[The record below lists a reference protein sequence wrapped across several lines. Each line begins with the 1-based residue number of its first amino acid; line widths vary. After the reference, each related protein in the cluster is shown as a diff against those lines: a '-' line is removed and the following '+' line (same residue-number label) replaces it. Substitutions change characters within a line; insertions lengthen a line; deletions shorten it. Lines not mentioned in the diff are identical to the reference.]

1 MSFPRQAVLDG
12 AFADIKIKIINRSLN
27 KKQGEIKMTTLLK
40 NGTLINVFTGCLE
53 KTNVLI
59 EDGKITG
66 VGDYYT
72 DADKVEDVT
81 GKYLCPGFIDGH
93 IHIESTTLNPSELA
107 RVTLPHGTT
116 SLVADPHEIAN
127 VSGVDG
133 IKYILEASEGIP
145 LNVYVMLPSCVPAAP
160 MDESGAV
167 LTASDLSPLY
177 KHPRVIGLAEM
188 MNYVGVLCGDED
200 IKKKIADAAKN
211 RRTVDGHAPLLSGE
225 ALDKYISAGIQTDHE
240 CSTYAEATEKIRKG
254 QWVMVREGTVT
265 KNLEGLIELFER
277 PYSDRCLLVTDDRH
291 PADLISEGHIDNI
304 IRLAV
309 KKGKSAITAIQ
320 MATLHAAQC
329 FGLSYRGAIAPG
341 YTADILVLNDIDTVD
356 IKDVYTGGKKI
367 VDNKTVSEIKAPSV
381 SAELTARVLHSLH
394 LDELKA
400 EDFYIQPSEKRC
412 RVIKT
417 VKNQVLTDE
426 WLTEIDFGKNN
437 GVDTERDILKLAV
450 IERHKNTGH
459 RGVGFISGIGLKEGA
474 IASTVSHDSHNLIV
488 IGANDA
494 DMALAANHLIEIGGG
509 YVAVRDGRIL
519 ADMPLPIA
527 GLMTFKSAQ
536 ESAEENRRLRE
547 TVYTLGV
554 PKDIAP
560 LMTMSFVSLSVIPS
574 VKMTTRG
581 LVDVNTQKLIP
592 LYE

>member
-1 MSFPRQAVLDG
+1 
-12 AFADIKIKIINRSLN
+12 
-27 KKQGEIKMTTLLK
+27 MTTLLK
-40 NGTLINVFTGCLE
+40 NGTLVNVFTGFLE
-53 KTNVLI
+53 KTNILI
-59 EDGKITG
+59 ENDKIIG

-72 DADKVEDVT
+72 DADVVEDVT
-81 GKYLCPGFIDGH
+81 GKYITPGFIDGH

-107 RVTLPHGTT
+107 KVTLPHGTT

-127 VSGVDG
+127 VAGVNG

-145 LNVYVMLPSCVPAAP
+145 LSVYVMLPSCVPAAP
-160 MDESGAV
+160 MEESGAV
-167 LTASDLSPLY
+167 LTARDLSPLY
-177 KHPRVIGLAEM
+177 QHPRVLGLAEM
-188 MNYVGVLCGDED
+188 MNYVGVLYGDED
-200 IKKKIADAAKN
+200 IKNKIADARKN

-225 ALDKYISAGIQTDHE
+225 ALDKYIAAGIQTDHE
-240 CSTYAEATEKIRKG
+240 CSNYDEAVEKIRKG

-265 KNLEGLIELFER
+265 KNLSGLIELFER

-291 PADLISEGHIDNI
+291 PADLIAEGHIDNI

-309 KKGKSAITAIQ
+309 KKGKSAVTAVQ

-329 FGLSYRGAIAPG
+329 FGLAYKGAIAPG
-341 YTADILVLNDIDTVD
+341 YTADILVLNDLDTVD
-356 IKDVYTGGKKI
+356 VCDVYTSGKKI
-367 VDNKTVSEIKAPSV
+367 VENKKVLEINAPAVSE
-381 SAELTARVLHSLH
+381 ELTASVLDSLH
-394 LDELKA
+394 IDALKPS
-400 EDFYIQPSEKRC
+400 DFYIQPKESRC

-426 WLTEIDFGKNN
+426 WITDIDFCKAN

-459 RGVGFISGIGLKEGA
+459 RGIGFISGIGLKEGA

-488 IGANDA
+488 IGANDE

-509 YVAVRDGRIL
+509 YVAVKNGKVL

-527 GLMTFKSAQ
+527 GLMSF
-536 ESAEENRRLRE
+536 ESAEKSAEINEKLRK

-554 PKDIAP
+554 PTDIAP

-574 VKMTTRG
+574 IKMTTEG
-581 LVDVNTQKLIP
+581 LVDVNSQKLLS